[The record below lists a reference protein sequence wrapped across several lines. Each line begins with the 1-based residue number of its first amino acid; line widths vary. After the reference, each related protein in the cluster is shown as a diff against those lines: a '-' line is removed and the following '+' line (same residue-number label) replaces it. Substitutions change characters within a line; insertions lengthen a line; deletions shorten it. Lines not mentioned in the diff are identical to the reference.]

1 MARHLRKVTQASATF
16 SRNQSAGAV
25 NTSFVPVEFF
35 TPLSGVR
42 RHKLWSD
49 GATTPLGAGTMSR
62 DDSGCDPARGCRWLH
77 MSGNCFHCVQHPGA
91 VHVCDMRCRFR
102 DVAVSETGA
111 ISYRCRVSGLVT
123 SRRLCVGLAPT
134 DANVRK
140 RGADG
145 EEAGADRGPLRKMG

>member
-1 MARHLRKVTQASATF
+1 MDVDEPAPGGAVLGCTATF
-16 SRNQSAGAV
+16 AQPQLQPQPQPQPQPALQPQPPAAAV
-25 NTSFVPVEFF
+25 
-35 TPLSGVR
+35 R
-42 RHKLWSD
+42 
-49 GATTPLGAGTMSR
+49 TTPLGAGTMSR